1 MDAGGLRCALQSP
14 LLRYPNGSGY
24 WGRFMGLALLLIGLI
39 DFIGV
44 HVFVSL
50 RHSRSALISRIGE
63 RPYRGVFSLVSLVGL
78 GLIIYGFARYR
89 ADGLIPVWSPP
100 SFLRPITEL
109 LMWPAFIFVIA
120 AYIPGTI
127 KTTLRHPM
135 LAGVK
140 LWAFAHLLTNGD
152 LGGMILFGSILG
164 WAVYDRIALKRR
176 ADVGGPR
183 IPVGGIKN
191 DLLAVVV
198 GTLIYLAVGFVFH
211 PLAGVPVFG
220 R

>member
-1 MDAGGLRCALQSP
+1 
-14 LLRYPNGSGY
+14 
-24 WGRFMGLALLLIGLI
+24 MGLALLIIGLI
-39 DFIGV
+39 AFIGV
-44 HVFVSL
+44 HVLVSL

-63 RPYRGVFSLVSLVGL
+63 GPYRGIFSLVSVIGL
-78 GLIIYGFARYR
+78 GLIIYGFGRYR

-100 SFLRPITEL
+100 AFLRPITDVL
-109 LMWPAFIFVIA
+109 VWPAFVLVVA

-127 KTTLRHPM
+127 KAVLKHPM
-135 LAGVK
+135 LAGIK
-140 LWAFAHLLTNGD
+140 LWAFAHLLANGD
-152 LGGMILFGSILG
+152 LGGMILFGSILA
-164 WAVYDRIALKRR
+164 WAVYDRITLKRR
-176 ADVGGPR
+176 VDAGGPR
-183 IPVGGIKN
+183 IPVGGLRN

>member
-1 MDAGGLRCALQSP
+1 
-14 LLRYPNGSGY
+14 
-24 WGRFMGLALLLIGLI
+24 MGLALLIIGLV

-50 RHSRSALISRIGE
+50 RQSRAAVISRIGE
-63 RPYRGVFSLVSLVGL
+63 GPYRGVFSLVSIIGL
-78 GLIIYGFARYR
+78 GLIVYGFGRYR

-100 SFLRPITEL
+100 TFLHPITEL
-109 LMWPAFIFVIA
+109 LMWPAVVLVVA

-127 KTTLRHPM
+127 KTVVTHPM

-140 LWAFAHLLTNGD
+140 LWAFAHLLANGD
-152 LGGMILFGSILG
+152 LGGVILFGSILG
-164 WAVYDRIALKRR
+164 WAVYDRITLKRR
-176 ADVGGPR
+176 VDAGGPQ
-183 IPVGGIKN
+183 IPVGGLKN

-220 R
+220 H

>member
-1 MDAGGLRCALQSP
+1 
-14 LLRYPNGSGY
+14 
-24 WGRFMGLALLLIGLI
+24 MGLALLLVGLVI
-39 DFIGV
+39 FIGA

-50 RHSRSALISRIGE
+50 RHSRSDLISRIGE
-63 RPYRGVFSLVSLVGL
+63 GPYKAVFSLVSLVGL
-78 GLIIYGFARYR
+78 GLIVYGFGRYR

-100 SFLRPITEL
+100 SFLRPITEF
-109 LMWPAFIFVIA
+109 LMWPAFILVIA
-120 AYIPGTI
+120 AYVPGTI
-127 KTTLRHPM
+127 KTTLTHPM

-140 LWAFAHLLTNGD
+140 LWAFAHLLVNGD
-152 LGGMILFGSILG
+152 LGGIILFGSILG
-164 WAVYDRIALKRR
+164 WAVYDRITLKRR
-176 ADVGGPR
+176 VDAGGPR
-183 IPVGGIKN
+183 IPVGGLKN

>member
-1 MDAGGLRCALQSP
+1 
-14 LLRYPNGSGY
+14 
-24 WGRFMGLALLLIGLI
+24 MGLALLIIGLI

-44 HVFVSL
+44 HVLVSL
-50 RHSRSALISRIGE
+50 RQSRSALISRIGE
-63 RPYRGVFSLVSLVGL
+63 GPYRGVFSLVSVIGL
-78 GLIIYGFARYR
+78 GLIIYGFGRYR

-100 SFLRPITEL
+100 TFLRPITDV
-109 LMWPAFIFVIA
+109 LMWPAFVLVVA
-120 AYIPGTI
+120 AYIPGTM
-127 KTTLRHPM
+127 KAVLKHPM

-140 LWAFAHLLTNGD
+140 LWAFAHLLANGD
-152 LGGMILFGSILG
+152 LGGMILFGSILA
-164 WAVYDRIALKRR
+164 WAVYDRITLRR
-176 ADVGGPR
+176 RVDAGGPR
-183 IPVGGIKN
+183 IPVGDLRN

>member
-1 MDAGGLRCALQSP
+1 
-14 LLRYPNGSGY
+14 
-24 WGRFMGLALLLIGLI
+24 MGLALLIIGLV

-50 RHSRSALISRIGE
+50 RQSRSALIKRIGDG
-63 RPYRGVFSLVSLVGL
+63 PYRGLFSLVSVVGL
-78 GLIIYGFARYR
+78 GLIVYGFGRYR
-89 ADGLIPVWSPP
+89 ADGLIPIWSPP
-100 SFLRPITEL
+100 AFLRPITDL
-109 LMWPAFIFVIA
+109 LMWPAIVLVVA

-127 KTTLRHPM
+127 KTALRHPM
-135 LAGVK
+135 LAGIK
-140 LWAFAHLLTNGD
+140 LWAFAHLLANGD

-164 WAVYDRIALKRR
+164 WAVYDRITLKRR
-176 ADVGGPR
+176 VDAGGPP
-183 IPVGGIKN
+183 IPVGGFKN
-191 DLLAVVV
+191 DLVAVIV

>member
-1 MDAGGLRCALQSP
+1 
-14 LLRYPNGSGY
+14 
-24 WGRFMGLALLLIGLI
+24 MGLALLIIGLI

-44 HVFVSL
+44 HVLVSL
-50 RHSRSALISRIGE
+50 RQSRSALISRIGE
-63 RPYRGVFSLVSLVGL
+63 GPYRGIFSLVSVIGL
-78 GLIIYGFARYR
+78 GLIIYGFGRYR

-100 SFLRPITEL
+100 TFLRPITDV
-109 LMWPAFIFVIA
+109 LMWPAFVLVVA
-120 AYIPGTI
+120 AYIPGTM
-127 KTTLRHPM
+127 KAVLKHPM

-140 LWAFAHLLTNGD
+140 LWAFAHLLANGD
-152 LGGMILFGSILG
+152 LGGMILFGSILA
-164 WAVYDRIALKRR
+164 WAVYDRITLRR
-176 ADVGGPR
+176 RVDAGGPR
-183 IPVGGIKN
+183 IPVGDLRN